1 MPGTIDDYR
10 KSSVAAEES
19 LFFLG
24 LPTGTGTP
32 PTEEFHMLFL
42 RGDNSS
48 IDAGANTEDIADVT
62 QKTQPSEITS
72 YSPTQSL
79 SALFL
84 KDDPCCQALEDI
96 FRSRAVGE
104 DTYFNLVEVDYW
116 KEHSTST
123 TESKKWV
130 AYKTQVSIEV
140 TSFTN
145 EAGGKRRIEA
155 TIHYTGDP
163 VSGCT
168 SAKPTT
174 AGIVTFTPDT

>member
-24 LPTGTGTP
+24 LPTGSGTP
-32 PTEEFHMLFL
+32 ATEEFHMLFL

-48 IDAGANTEDIADVT
+48 IDAGANTEDVADVT

-84 KDDPCCQALEDI
+84 KDDPCCQALEKI
-96 FRSRAVGE
+96 FRDRAVGE

-116 KEHSTST
+116 KEATGSTS
-123 TESKKWV
+123 ESPKWV

-163 VSGCT
+163 VEGYT
-168 SAKPTT
+168 SAKPTS
-174 AGIVTFTPDT
+174 AGIVTFTANT

>member
-24 LPTGTGTP
+24 LPTGAQSA
-32 PTEEFHMLFL
+32 EEFHMLFL
-42 RGDNSS
+42 RADASS
-48 IDAGANTEDIADVT
+48 IDTGVNTEDIADVT
-62 QKTQPSEITS
+62 QKTQPSEISS
-72 YSPTQSL
+72 YSPSQAL

-84 KDDPCCQALEDI
+84 RDDPVCAALEGI

-116 KEHSTST
+116 KEATGSTS
-123 TESKKWV
+123 ESPKWV
-130 AYKTQVSIEV
+130 AYKTPVSIEV

-155 TIHYTGDP
+155 TIHYNGDP
-163 VSGCT
+163 VEGYT
-168 SAKPTT
+168 TAKPTT
-174 AGIVTFTPDT
+174 AGIVTFTPNT

>member
-24 LPTGTGTP
+24 LPTGSQGA
-32 PTEEFHMLFL
+32 EEFHMLFL

-72 YSPTQSL
+72 YAPTQSL

-84 KDDPCCQALEDI
+84 KDDPCCQALEKI
-96 FRSRAVGE
+96 FRDRAVGE
-104 DTYFNLVEVDYW
+104 DTYFDLVEVDYW
-116 KEHSTST
+116 KEHSSST
-123 TESKKWV
+123 TESPAWV

-163 VSGCT
+163 ISGKT
-168 SAKPTT
+168 TAKPTT
-174 AGIVTFTPDT
+174 AGIVTFTADTP

>member
-10 KSSVAAEES
+10 KSSVSAEES

-24 LPTGTGTP
+24 LPTGTESA
-32 PTEEFHMLFL
+32 EEFHMLFL

-48 IDAGANTEDIADVT
+48 IDAGANTEDVADVT

-72 YSPTQSL
+72 YAPTQSL

-84 KDDPCCQALEDI
+84 KDDPCCQALEKI
-96 FRSRAVGE
+96 FRDRAVGE

-123 TESKKWV
+123 AQDVKWV

-163 VSGCT
+163 ISGYT
-168 SAKPTT
+168 AAKPTS
-174 AGIVTFTPDT
+174 AGIVTFTADT